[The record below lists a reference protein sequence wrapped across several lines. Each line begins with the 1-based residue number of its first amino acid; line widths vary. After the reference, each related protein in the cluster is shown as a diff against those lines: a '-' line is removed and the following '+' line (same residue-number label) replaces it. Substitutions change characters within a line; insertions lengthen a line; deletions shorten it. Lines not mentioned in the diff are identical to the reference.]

1 MNSPVEVAGV
11 GAYFE
16 FVGPFVDYQ
25 LLLLPEGYTESMKK
39 VSASAFYRSGS
50 ADTRSRWR
58 SNPLPLSTVDFS
70 SSDTIPLFFLT
81 RVVRGSFKTLKGPF
95 LFELCA
101 EDYTYLEK
109 NWLRKIPPR
118 IVTRIKKVRASED
131 FQSSVKELPGRV

>member
-11 GAYFE
+11 GAFFE
-16 FVGPFVDYQ
+16 FVGSVVDYQ

-39 VSASAFYRSGS
+39 VSASAFYRAGPV
-50 ADTRSRWR
+50 DTRNRWR

-70 SSDTIPLFFLT
+70 NSETIPLFFLT
-81 RVVRGSFKTLKGPF
+81 RVVRGPFKTLKGPF

-109 NWLRKIPPR
+109 NWLRKLPPR
-118 IVTRIKKVRASED
+118 IVARIKKARDSED
-131 FQSSVKELPGRV
+131 FQSSIKELPGRV